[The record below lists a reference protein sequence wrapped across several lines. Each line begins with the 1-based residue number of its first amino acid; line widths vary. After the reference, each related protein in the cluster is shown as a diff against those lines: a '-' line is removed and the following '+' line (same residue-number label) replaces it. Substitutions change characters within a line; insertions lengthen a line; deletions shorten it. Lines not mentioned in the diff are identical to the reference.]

1 MKMTKNLKKLLAL
14 SVGASMTLSLCT
26 GLNVSAQPFSQPDV
40 INVFDTLYGY
50 SKTLKQQSASLPANL
65 TVPAYQSQAD
75 GVASDT
81 TDPNDTAIKIVKN
94 AANNL
99 NGASLTCVFDEVIRK
114 GTITISFD
122 MKFPWNSDANDKNS
136 YFYIERVP
144 NLVNDNPTDY
154 FLEEDAIGIPQPYT
168 DHQRFMSINES
179 GVSDGKINAGTSG
192 SDAHNVSDDSI
203 ANKWHRYTITYNAE
217 TSDSVLYLDG
227 GAISSRKHN
236 DTTGTKRIN
245 INTSGRAN
253 AVDNEI
259 LIDNIYIRHSQ
270 SELGE
275 IPAKADYAKGGVA
288 LNGGVV
294 KMAMA
299 ETINAVAEGAEY
311 ETSDFELKNSKG
323 DIIDGGITKVEGDP
337 DKPEIKFTLGNLEKG
352 SYTIGLKASTK
363 NGEFAD
369 YYKGKISGKFPEV
382 ISFSTEGDEQNK
394 ADKRRYYVNENFDGY
409 NGGLPNGVV
418 SDLFGLSKAQ
428 NMTKATD
435 DTGHGNNLAINTRYD
450 MAIWRFDEAI
460 KGGVFNIEFD
470 VKSNGGKWG
479 LHLLKARDFLPQN
492 YVPGDYWET
501 LTPGGT
507 TVQEPTNNK
516 DEAQYSYYEKKLKEA
531 KEAATAA
538 GQTFDKDAWLVNNWV
553 TDWQNYRV
561 IDPQDAVKSRFD
573 SRQASMRRSHV
584 LGTTMDAAKYS
595 YSTIRSPHSTYGP
608 TYVNDKDIDPT
619 FPEATS
625 DWTHIKV
632 KVDTE
637 AAKYYLT
644 VGDRTVEL
652 PYDQRNFNIGGSTA
666 SEHIPGYATSYDINT
681 GKLKITPGFGG
692 IGFYTEELN
701 ENQPIQFDNVKVYTE
716 DSYNSYSNFD
726 NACRGTYGEGT
737 IGNGNP
743 VGVDMPNWFIFDN
756 LNYTLVE
763 RAPYGLALANGTG
776 KSGEALDK
784 ALMINCGQAG
794 AGSILNMLNVPIK
807 SGREFNVE
815 FDYKCSQEQS
825 FMLGLVES
833 GNILP
838 YKLDNA
844 KKLDG
849 SNLEGKIEDTKGS
862 TGEWNDTNLTSNR
875 VILMNSGDNS
885 AGVDGKFGFRNGSS
899 GYFGA
904 DNNGQFFGGFK
915 TAVSKDDETK
925 KIDYKKGQWHH
936 IKLNVKPN
944 GNVLQETLEIT
955 YEDDTKAT
963 SQAYDTNLASANDIA
978 ALVFRFNDA
987 QKFVSASN
995 SQHFIDNLAVYE
1007 VGDVNNTYLTNV
1019 SAIDADGTESVIK
1032 NDSCKATTKQLKL
1045 NFSGKLSSAKGI
1057 TITSD
1062 SEKALTPTYT
1072 LSDDKTSVLVSF
1084 NRALLPSEKINVSIG
1099 SNLDIE
1105 RTSYLQMTEPYSAQI
1120 SVEQAEGTLKLGEAR
1135 LYKWV
1140 DSRTRPSI
1148 GVTTTAGYYPMGAEV
1163 LNDVTSGDKF
1173 KLVVKGTNF
1182 SGEDYQASIMQCVY
1196 DSNNRLID
1204 VIITKDDTTKINQGV
1219 FDISKDNI
1227 TCANANAAK
1236 IKFYVWRDNT
1246 LIPVANYLDYDVT
1259 TTAAEQPTE

>member
-50 SKTLKQQSASLPANL
+50 SKTLKQQSTSLPAGL
-65 TVPAYQSQAD
+65 TVQRFENQAD

-81 TDPNDTAIKIVKN
+81 SDADDTAIKIVKN
-94 AANNL
+94 SESGLSGAAM
-99 NGASLTCVFDEVIRK
+99 TWVFDEVIRK

-122 MKFPWNSDANDKNS
+122 VKFPWNVEANDKNS

-154 FLEEDAIGIPQPYT
+154 FKEDDENGNPMYDY
-168 DHQRFMSINES
+168 DHRRLMSINET
-179 GVSDGKINAGTSG
+179 GVSDGVINAGTSTSTG
-192 SDAHNVSDDSI
+192 TDISQI
-203 ANKWHRYTITYNAE
+203 ANSWHKITITYNAE
-217 TSDSVLYLDG
+217 TGESVLYLDG
-227 GAISSRKHN
+227 QQISTRGN
-236 DTTGTKRIN
+236 DNTGTKRIN
-245 INTSGRAN
+245 INTSGRN
-253 AVDNEI
+253 SAVDNEI

-394 ADKRRYYVNENFDGY
+394 IDKKRYYVNESFENY

-418 SDLFGLSKAQ
+418 SNLFGYSNAQ
-428 NMTKATD
+428 NMTKLTES
-435 DTGHGNNLAINTRYD
+435 DTQHGNNLAVNTND
-450 MAIWRFDEAI
+450 MAIWKFDEPI

-492 YVPGDYWET
+492 YVPGDYWEV
-501 LTPGGT
+501 LTPNGT

-516 DEAQYSYYEKKLKEA
+516 DWAQYSYYKNKLAEAEKTE
-531 KEAATAA
+531 
-538 GQTFDKDAWLVNNWV
+538 GFDKDTWLSNDWV
-553 TDWQNYRV
+553 TDWRSYRV
-561 IDPQDAVKSRFD
+561 SDAQEAVTSRFN
-573 SRQASMRRSHV
+573 SRQMSLRRSHV
-584 LGTTMDAAKYS
+584 LGTTSDAAKYS
-595 YSTIRSPHSTYGP
+595 YSTLRSQYSTYGP
-608 TYVNDKDIDPT
+608 TYVDTIDST
-619 FPEATS
+619 FPAATS

-637 AAKYYLT
+637 AAKYFLT
-644 VGDRTVEL
+644 VGDKTVEL
-652 PYDQRNFNIGGSTA
+652 PYDPRNFNIGGSTLNENA
-666 SEHIPGYATSYDINT
+666 PSYATSYDINT
-681 GKLKITPGFGG
+681 GKLKVTPGFGG
-692 IGFYTEELN
+692 IGLYLEKIN

-737 IGNGNP
+737 TGNGNP
-743 VGVDMPNWFIFDN
+743 VGVDMPDWFYPYD
-756 LNYTLVE
+756 LNKTFVE
-763 RAPYGLALANGTG
+763 RQPYSIALANGAG
-776 KSGEALDK
+776 RSGEASDK
-784 ALMINCGQAG
+784 ALMVNCGKSG
-794 AGSILNMLNVPIK
+794 AGSLEHMLNVPIK
-807 SGREFNVE
+807 SGREFNIE
-815 FDYKCSQEQS
+815 FDYKTSQEQS
-825 FMLGLVES
+825 LMLGLVES

-838 YKLDNA
+838 YKLSA
-844 KKLDG
+844 KLDG
-849 SNLEGKIEDTKGS
+849 TDLAGMVEDTKGT
-862 TGEWNDTNLTSNR
+862 TGAWNDTNNYDNR
-875 VILMNSGDNS
+875 IILLNKPLASTGAPDR
-885 AGVDGKFGFRNGSS
+885 FRFRNGTS
-899 GYFGA
+899 GYYDEGTGNLK
-904 DNNGQFFGGFK
+904 D
-915 TAVSKDDETK
+915 AVSKDNENENIAYTM
-925 KIDYKKGQWHH
+925 GEWHH
-936 IKLNVKPN
+936 IKLNIKPN
-944 GNVLQETLEIT
+944 GNVLRETLTVT
-955 YEDDTKAT
+955 YEDGTTVESAP
-963 SQAYDTNLASANDIA
+963 YDTNLASANDIE
-978 ALVFRFNDA
+978 ALVFRFNSESNRITPSNA
-987 QKFVSASN
+987 Q
-995 SQHFIDNLAVYE
+995 HLIDNLAVYE
-1007 VGDVNNTYLTNV
+1007 VGDINNTYLANITAV
-1019 SAIDADGTESVIK
+1019 DADETESIIGG
-1032 NDSCKATTKQLKL
+1032 SCKATTKQLKL
-1045 NFSGKLSSAKGI
+1045 NFSGKLLSANGI
-1057 TITSD
+1057 SITTD
-1062 SEKALTPTYT
+1062 SETALMPTYT

-1084 NRALLPSEKINVSIG
+1084 NRALLPSEKINVSVG

-1105 RTSYLQMTEPYSAQI
+1105 RSSYLQMTEPYSIQI
-1120 SVEQAEGTLKLGEAR
+1120 SVESAEGTLKLAEAR

-1140 DSRTRPSI
+1140 NSRTYLSPYGNI
-1148 GVTTTAGYYPMGAEV
+1148 TTTAGYYPMGAEV
-1163 LNDVTSGDKF
+1163 LNDVTAADKF

-1182 SGEDYQASIMQCVY
+1182 SGDDYTASIMQCAY
-1196 DSNNRLID
+1196 DIDNRLID
-1204 VIITKDDTTKINQGV
+1204 VNIISKQINPGV
-1219 FDISKDNI
+1219 FDMSQENL
-1227 TCANANAAK
+1227 TCATPNAAK

-1259 TTAAEQPTE
+1259 TTATEQPTE

>member
-1 MKMTKNLKKLLAL
+1 MTTMKMTKNLKKLLAL

-99 NGASLTCVFDEVIRK
+99 NGASLTWVFDEVIRK

-154 FLEEDAIGIPQPYT
+154 FLEEDANGIPQPYT

-192 SDAHNVSDDSI
+192 SDALNVSDDSI

-227 GAISSRKHN
+227 EAISSRKHN

-245 INTSGRAN
+245 INTLGRAN

-275 IPAKADYAKGGVA
+275 IPAKADYAKNGVKQ
-288 LNGGVV
+288 NGGVV

-394 ADKRRYYVNENFDGY
+394 ADKRRYYVNESFDGY

-435 DTGHGNNLAINTRYD
+435 DTGHGNNLAINTRHD

-470 VKSNGGKWG
+470 VKSNGGRWG

-501 LTPGGT
+501 LTPGDT

-516 DEAQYSYYEKKLKEA
+516 DWAQWKYYMAKLAEAEA
-531 KEAATAA
+531 TEN
-538 GQTFDKDAWLVNNWV
+538 FDKDAWLTNDWVN
-553 TDWQNYRV
+553 DWRTYRV
-561 IDPQDAVKSRFD
+561 SDTQDAVKSRFD
-573 SRQASMRRSHV
+573 SRQMSMKRSHV
-584 LGTTMDAAKYS
+584 LGTTSDAAKYS
-595 YSTIRSPHSTYGP
+595 YSTLRSQYSTYGP
-608 TYVNDKDIDPT
+608 TYFDRIDST
-619 FPEATS
+619 FPAATS

-644 VGDRTVEL
+644 VGDKTVEL
-652 PYDQRNFNIGGSTA
+652 PYDPRNFNIGGSTLNENA
-666 SEHIPGYATSYDINT
+666 PSYATSYDINT
-681 GKLKITPGFGG
+681 GKLKVTPGFGG

-726 NACRGTYGEGT
+726 NACRGTYDEWT
-737 IGNGNP
+737 TGNGNP
-743 VGVDMPNWFIFDN
+743 VGVDMPDWFYPSD
-756 LNYTLVE
+756 LNKTFVE
-763 RAPYGLALANGTG
+763 RQPYSIALANGTG
-776 KSGEALDK
+776 KSGEASDK
-784 ALMINCGQAG
+784 ALMVNSGKSG
-794 AGSILNMLNVPIK
+794 AGSLVHMLNVPIK
-807 SGREFNVE
+807 SGREFNIE
-815 FDYKCSQEQS
+815 FDYKTSQEQM
-825 FMLGLVES
+825 FKLGLVES

-838 YKLDNA
+838 YSFNQWN
-844 KKLDG
+844 KLDG
-849 SNLEGKIEDTKGS
+849 QDLSGKTEDTKTSSGS
-862 TGEWNDTNLTSNR
+862 WDDSNKYLSR
-875 VILMNSGDNS
+875 VILYNRGENDSAQVGDR
-885 AGVDGKFGFRNGSS
+885 FRFRNGTNAYLELNPNT
-899 GYFGA
+899 GVQ
-904 DNNGQFFGGFK
+904 D
-915 TAVSKDDETK
+915 AVSKDDETK
-925 KIDYKKGQWHH
+925 TIGYTKGQWHH

-944 GNVLQETLEIT
+944 GNVLQETLTVT
-955 YEDDTKAT
+955 YEDGTSVT
-963 SQAYDTNLASANDIA
+963 SQAYNTNLASVNDIA
-978 ALVFRFNDA
+978 ALLFRFNNAGKYVTANNA
-987 QKFVSASN
+987 Q
-995 SQHFIDNLAVYE
+995 HLIDNLAVYE

-1019 SAIDADGTESVIK
+1019 SAIDADGTESVI
-1032 NDSCKATTKQLKL
+1032 NDACKATTKRLKL
-1045 NFSGKLSSAKGI
+1045 NFSGKLASTNGI
-1057 TITSD
+1057 SIGTAGET
-1062 SEKALTPTYT
+1062 ALTPEYT
-1072 LSDDKTSVLVSF
+1072 LSNDKTSVLVSF
-1084 NRALLPSEKINVSIG
+1084 NRALLPDEKINIAIG
-1099 SNLDIE
+1099 SDLDTE
-1105 RTSYLQMTEPYSAQI
+1105 RESYLQKAEPYSTQI
-1120 SVEQAEGTLKLGEAR
+1120 TVTAAEGELKLAEAR

-1140 DSRTRPSI
+1140 DSRTYLSQY
-1148 GVTTTAGYYPMGAEV
+1148 GNVTTTAGYYPMGAEV
-1163 LNDVTSGDKF
+1163 LNDVTSKDKF

-1182 SGEDYQASIMQCVY
+1182 SGSDYTACIMQCVY
-1196 DSNNRLID
+1196 DSSNRLID
-1204 VIITKDDTTKINQGV
+1204 VNIIPKEINQGV
-1219 FDISKDNI
+1219 FDMSQEDIS
-1227 TCANANAAK
+1227 CAKENAAK

-1259 TTAAEQPTE
+1259 TTAAE

>member
-245 INTSGRAN
+245 INTSGRGN

-394 ADKRRYYVNENFDGY
+394 ADKRRYYVNESFDGY

-492 YVPGDYWET
+492 YVPGDYWEV
-501 LTPGGT
+501 LTPNGT
-507 TVQEPTNNK
+507 TVQEPTDNK
-516 DEAQYSYYEKKLKEA
+516 DSAQYSYYKNKLAEAEKTE
-531 KEAATAA
+531 
-538 GQTFDKDAWLVNNWV
+538 GFNKDNWLSSVWV
-553 TDWQNYRV
+553 TDWRAYRV
-561 IDPQDAVKSRFD
+561 SDAQESVTSRFN
-573 SRQASMRRSHV
+573 SRKESLTRSHV

-652 PYDQRNFNIGGSTA
+652 HYDQRNFNIGGSTA

-681 GKLKITPGFGG
+681 GKLKVTPGFGG

-726 NACRGTYGEGT
+726 NACRGTYGEWT

-743 VGVDMPNWFIFDN
+743 VGVDMPDWFYPSD
-756 LNYTLVE
+756 LNKTFVE
-763 RAPYGLALANGTG
+763 RQPYSIALANGTG
-776 KSGEALDK
+776 KSGEASDK
-784 ALMINCGQAG
+784 ALMVNSGKSG
-794 AGSILNMLNVPIK
+794 AGSLVHMLNVPIK
-807 SGREFNVE
+807 SGREFNIE
-815 FDYKCSQEQS
+815 FDYKTSQEQM
-825 FMLGLVES
+825 FKLGLVES

-838 YKLDNA
+838 YKLST
-844 KKLDG
+844 KLDG
-849 SNLEGKIEDTKGS
+849 TDLAGMVEDTKGT
-862 TGEWNDTNLTSNR
+862 TGEWNDTNNYDNR
-875 VILMNSGDNS
+875 IILLNKPLASTGAPDR
-885 AGVDGKFGFRNGSS
+885 FRFRNGTS
-899 GYFGA
+899 GYYDEGTGNLK
-904 DNNGQFFGGFK
+904 D
-915 TAVSKDDETK
+915 AVSKDNENENVAYTMGK
-925 KIDYKKGQWHH
+925 WHH
-936 IKLNVKPN
+936 IKLNIKPN
-944 GNVLQETLEIT
+944 GNVLRETLTVT
-955 YEDDTKAT
+955 YEDETTVESAP
-963 SQAYDTNLASANDIA
+963 YDTNLAAANDIA
-978 ALVFRFNDA
+978 ALVFRFDA
-987 QKFVSASN
+987 DASRITPSN
-995 SQHFIDNLAVYE
+995 AQHLIDNLAVYE
-1007 VGDVNNTYLTNV
+1007 VGDVNNTYLANITAV
-1019 SAIDADGTESVIK
+1019 DADETESIIGG
-1032 NDSCKATTKQLKL
+1032 SCKATTKQLKL

-1163 LNDVTSGDKF
+1163 LNDITASDKF

-1182 SGEDYQASIMQCVY
+1182 SGEEYTANIMQCAY
-1196 DSNNRLID
+1196 DKDNRLID
-1204 VIITKDDTTKINQGV
+1204 VNIIPKDINQGV
-1219 FDISKDNI
+1219 FDMSQEDL
-1227 TCANANAAK
+1227 TCATPNAAK

>member
-99 NGASLTCVFDEVIRK
+99 NGASLTWVFDEVIRK

-154 FLEEDAIGIPQPYT
+154 FLEEDANGIPQPYT

-192 SDAHNVSDDSI
+192 SDALNVSDDSI

-227 GAISSRKHN
+227 EAISSRKHN

-245 INTSGRAN
+245 INTLGRAN

-363 NGEFAD
+363 NGEFAH

-394 ADKRRYYVNENFDGY
+394 ADKRRYYVNESFDGY

-418 SDLFGLSKAQ
+418 SNLFGFSNAS

-435 DTGHGNNLAINTRYD
+435 TQNGNNLSFNKID
-450 MAIWRFDEAI
+450 MAIWKFDESI

-470 VKSNGGKWG
+470 VKSNGGRWG

-501 LTPGGT
+501 LTPGDT

-516 DEAQYSYYEKKLKEA
+516 DWAQWKYYTAKLAEAEA
-531 KEAATAA
+531 TEN
-538 GQTFDKDAWLVNNWV
+538 FDKDAWLTNDWVN
-553 TDWQNYRV
+553 DWRTYRV
-561 IDPQDAVKSRFD
+561 SDTQDAVKSRFD
-573 SRQASMRRSHV
+573 SRQMSMRRSHV

-595 YSTIRSPHSTYGP
+595 YSTLCSQYSTYGP
-608 TYVNDKDIDPT
+608 TYVDTIDST
-619 FPEATS
+619 FPAATS

-644 VGDRTVEL
+644 VGDKTVEL
-652 PYDQRNFNIGGSTA
+652 PYDPRNFNIGGSTLNETA
-666 SEHIPGYATSYDINT
+666 PSYATSYDINT
-681 GKLKITPGFGG
+681 GKLKVTPGFGG

-726 NACRGTYGEGT
+726 NACRGTYGEWT
-737 IGNGNP
+737 TGNGNP
-743 VGVDMPNWFIFDN
+743 VGVDMPDWFYPSD
-756 LNYTLVE
+756 LNKTFVE
-763 RAPYGLALANGTG
+763 RQPYSIALANGTG
-776 KSGEALDK
+776 KSGEVSDK
-784 ALMINCGQAG
+784 ALMVNSGKSG
-794 AGSILNMLNVPIK
+794 AGSLVHMLNVPIK
-807 SGREFNVE
+807 SGREFNIE
-815 FDYKCSQEQS
+815 FDYKTSQEQM
-825 FMLGLVES
+825 FKLGLVES

-838 YKLDNA
+838 YKLRT
-844 KKLDG
+844 KLDG
-849 SNLEGKIEDTKGS
+849 TDLAGMVEDTKGT
-862 TGEWNDTNLTSNR
+862 TGEWNDTNNYDNR
-875 VILMNSGDNS
+875 IILLNKPLASTGAPDR
-885 AGVDGKFGFRNGSS
+885 FRFRNGTS
-899 GYFGA
+899 GYYDEGTGNLK
-904 DNNGQFFGGFK
+904 D
-915 TAVSKDDETK
+915 AVSKDNENENVAYTMGK
-925 KIDYKKGQWHH
+925 WHH
-936 IKLNVKPN
+936 IKLNIKPN
-944 GNVLQETLEIT
+944 GNVLRETLTVT
-955 YEDDTKAT
+955 YEDETTVESAP
-963 SQAYDTNLASANDIA
+963 YDTNLAAANDIA
-978 ALVFRFNDA
+978 ALVFRFDDDA
-987 QKFVSASN
+987 SRITPSN
-995 SQHFIDNLAVYE
+995 AQHLIDNLAVYE
-1007 VGDVNNTYLTNV
+1007 VGDVNNTYLANITAV
-1019 SAIDADGTESVIK
+1019 DADETESIIGG
-1032 NDSCKATTKQLKL
+1032 SCKATTKQLKL
-1045 NFSGKLSSAKGI
+1045 NFSSKLSSAKGI
-1057 TITSD
+1057 TVTSD

-1163 LNDVTSGDKF
+1163 LNDVTSEDKF

-1182 SGEDYQASIMQCVY
+1182 SGSDYTACIMQCVY
-1196 DSNNRLID
+1196 DSSNRLID
-1204 VIITKDDTTKINQGV
+1204 INIIPKEINQGV
-1219 FDISKDNI
+1219 FDMSQEDIS
-1227 TCANANAAK
+1227 CAKENAAK

-1259 TTAAEQPTE
+1259 TTAAE

>member
-50 SKTLKQQSASLPANL
+50 SKTLKQQSTSLPAGL
-65 TVPAYQSQAD
+65 TVQRFENQAD

-81 TDPNDTAIKIVKN
+81 SDADDTAIKIVKN
-94 AANNL
+94 SESGLSGAAM
-99 NGASLTCVFDEVIRK
+99 TWVFDEVIRK

-122 MKFPWNSDANDKNS
+122 MKFPWNVEANDKNS

-154 FLEEDAIGIPQPYT
+154 FKEDDENGNPMYDY
-168 DHQRFMSINES
+168 DHRRLMSINET
-179 GVSDGKINAGTSG
+179 GVSDGVINAGTSTSTG
-192 SDAHNVSDDSI
+192 TDISQI
-203 ANKWHRYTITYNAE
+203 ANSWHKITITYNAE
-217 TSDSVLYLDG
+217 TGESVLYLDG
-227 GAISSRKHN
+227 QQISTRGN
-236 DTTGTKRIN
+236 DNTGTKRIN
-245 INTSGRAN
+245 INTSGRN
-253 AVDNEI
+253 SAVDNEI

-369 YYKGKISGKFPEV
+369 YYKGKISGKFPSA
-382 ISFSTEGDEQNK
+382 ITFSTEGEAQNK
-394 ADKRRYYVNENFDGY
+394 QNVRRYYVNEDFEGY
-409 NGGLPNGVV
+409 NGGVPNGAV
-418 SDLFGLSKAQ
+418 SNLYGYSNAK
-428 NMTKATD
+428 NMSSVTD
-435 DTGHGNNLAINTRYD
+435 TDSNYNNNLSINTTD
-450 MAIWRFDEAI
+450 MAIWKFDESI

-470 VKSNGGKWG
+470 VKSNGDRWG
-479 LHLLKARDFLPQN
+479 LNLIKARDFLPEN

-516 DEAQYSYYEKKLKEA
+516 DWAQWRYYTAKLAEAEA
-531 KEAATAA
+531 TEN
-538 GQTFDKDAWLVNNWV
+538 FDKDAWLANDWVN
-553 TDWQNYRV
+553 DWRTYRV
-561 IDPQDAVKSRFD
+561 SDTQDAVKSRFD
-573 SRQASMRRSHV
+573 SRQMSMRRSHV
-584 LGTTMDAAKYS
+584 LGTTLDAAKYS
-595 YSTIRSPHSTYGP
+595 YSTLRSQYSTYGP
-608 TYVNDKDIDPT
+608 TYVDTIDST
-619 FPEATS
+619 FPAATS
-625 DWTHIKV
+625 DWTHIKI

-644 VGDRTVEL
+644 VGDKAVEL
-652 PYDQRNFNIGGSTA
+652 PYDPRNFNLGGSTKNENIPA
-666 SEHIPGYATSYDINT
+666 SATSYDINT
-681 GKLKITPGFGG
+681 GKIKVTPGFGG
-692 IGFYTEELN
+692 IGLYADN
-701 ENQPIQFDNVKVYTE
+701 SIGDSSVQFDNIQVYTD
-716 DSYNSYSNFD
+716 DSYNSYSTFD
-726 NACRGTYGEGT
+726 NAGTGTYSDGT
-737 IGNGNP
+737 TGSSKQG
-743 VGVDMPNWFIFDN
+743 GVDMPNWFTVDN

-763 RAPYGLALANGTG
+763 RNPYGLALANGDGRNIDTN
-776 KSGEALDK
+776 SSDK
-784 ALMINCGQAG
+784 ALMINCGKPG

-815 FDYKCSQEQS
+815 FDYKCSQEQA

-838 YKLDNA
+838 YKLSST
-844 KKLDG
+844 LDG

-862 TGEWNDTNLTSNR
+862 TGLWNDTNLTSNR
-875 VILMNSGDNS
+875 VILLNRGNDGNAQAGDH
-885 AGVDGKFGFRNGSS
+885 FRFRNGTS
-899 GYFGA
+899 GYFDLNTGNMK
-904 DNNGQFFGGFK
+904 D
-915 TAVSKDDETK
+915 AVSKDDETK
-925 KIDYKKGQWHH
+925 TIGYTKGQWHH

-944 GNVLQETLEIT
+944 GNVLQETLTVT
-955 YEDDTKAT
+955 YEDGTKAT

-978 ALVFRFNDA
+978 ALVFKFNDA
-987 QKFVSASN
+987 RNYVTTAQN

-1007 VGDVNNTYLTNV
+1007 VGDINNTYLANITAV
-1019 SAIDADGTESVIK
+1019 DADETESIIGG
-1032 NDSCKATTKQLKL
+1032 SCKATTKQLKL
-1045 NFSGKLSSAKGI
+1045 NFSGKLLSANGI
-1057 TITSD
+1057 SITTD
-1062 SEKALTPTYT
+1062 SETALMPTYT

-1084 NRALLPSEKINVSIG
+1084 NRALLPSEKINVSVG

-1105 RTSYLQMTEPYSAQI
+1105 RSSYLQMTEPYSIQI
-1120 SVEQAEGTLKLGEAR
+1120 SVESAEGTLKLAEAR

-1140 DSRTRPSI
+1140 NSRTYLSSYGNI
-1148 GVTTTAGYYPMGAEV
+1148 TTTAGYYPMGAEV
-1163 LNDVTSGDKF
+1163 LNDVTAADKF

-1182 SGEDYQASIMQCVY
+1182 SGDDYTASIMQCAY
-1196 DSNNRLID
+1196 DIDNRLID
-1204 VIITKDDTTKINQGV
+1204 VNIISKQINPGV
-1219 FDISKDNI
+1219 FDMSQENL
-1227 TCANANAAK
+1227 TCATPNAAK
-1236 IKFYVWRDNT
+1236 IKFYVWRGNT
-1246 LIPVANYLDYDVT
+1246 LLPVANYLDYDVT
-1259 TTAAEQPTE
+1259 TTATEQPTE

>member
-40 INVFDTLYGY
+40 INALDTLYGY
-50 SKTLKQQSASLPANL
+50 SKTLKQTSASLPAGL
-65 TVPAYQSQAD
+65 TVPRYESQAD

-81 TDPNDTAIKIVKN
+81 TDPNDTAIKIVKDT
-94 AANNL
+94 ASNL
-99 NGASLTCVFDEVIRK
+99 NGAAMTWVFDEVIRK

-122 MKFPWNSDANDKNS
+122 MKFPWNSEANDKNS

-154 FLEEDAIGIPQPYT
+154 FKENDENGNPIADT
-168 DHQRFMSINES
+168 DHRRLMSINES
-179 GVSDGKINAGTSG
+179 GVSDGVMNAGASN
-192 SDAHNVSDDSI
+192 SDAHNISEI
-203 ANKWHRYTITYNAE
+203 ANSWHKITITYNAE
-217 TSDSVLYLDG
+217 TGESVLYLDG
-227 GAISSRKHN
+227 QQINSRGN
-236 DTTGTKRIN
+236 DNTGTKRIN
-245 INTSGRAN
+245 INTAGRTN

-275 IPAKADYAKGGVA
+275 IPAKADYAKNGVKQ
-288 LNGGVV
+288 NGGVV

-311 ETSDFELKNSKG
+311 DTSDFELKNSNG

-337 DKPEIKFTLGNLEKG
+337 DKPEIKFTLGNLGKG
-352 SYTIGLKASTK
+352 SYTIGLKDSTK

-394 ADKRRYYVNENFDGY
+394 VDKRRYYVNESFDGY

-418 SDLFGLSKAQ
+418 SNLFGFSNAP

-435 DTGHGNNLAINTRYD
+435 TQHGNNLSFNTND
-450 MAIWRFDEAI
+450 MAIWKFDEGI

-492 YVPGDYWET
+492 YVPGDYWEV
-501 LTPGGT
+501 LTPNGT

-516 DEAQYSYYEKKLKEA
+516 DWAQYRYYTQKLAEAEKTE
-531 KEAATAA
+531 
-538 GQTFDKDAWLVNNWV
+538 GFDKDTWLSNDWV
-553 TDWQNYRV
+553 TDWRSYRV
-561 IDPQDAVKSRFD
+561 SDAQDAVTSRFN
-573 SRQASMRRSHV
+573 SRQTSLKRSHV

-595 YSTIRSPHSTYGP
+595 YSTLRSQYSTYGP
-608 TYVNDKDIDPT
+608 TYVDTIDST
-619 FPEATS
+619 FPAATS

-637 AAKYYLT
+637 AAKYFLT
-644 VGDRTVEL
+644 VGDKTVEL
-652 PYDQRNFNIGGSTA
+652 PYDPRNFNIGGSTLNENA
-666 SEHIPGYATSYDINT
+666 PSYATSYDVNT
-681 GKLKITPGFGG
+681 GKLKVTPGFGG
-692 IGFYTEELN
+692 IGLNIESRN

-726 NACRGTYGEGT
+726 NACRGTYGEWT
-737 IGNGNP
+737 TGNGNP
-743 VGVDMPNWFIFDN
+743 VGVDMPDWFYPYD
-756 LNYTLVE
+756 LNKTFVE
-763 RAPYGLALANGTG
+763 RQPYSIALANGTG
-776 KSGEALDK
+776 KSGEASDK
-784 ALMINCGQAG
+784 ALMVNSGKSG
-794 AGSILNMLNVPIK
+794 AGSVLHMLNVPIK
-807 SGREFNVE
+807 SGREFNIE
-815 FDYKCSQEQS
+815 FDYKTSQEQM
-825 FMLGLVES
+825 FKLGLVES

-838 YKLDNA
+838 YKLSA
-844 KKLDG
+844 KLDG
-849 SNLEGKIEDTKGS
+849 TDLAGMVEDTKGT
-862 TGEWNDTNLTSNR
+862 TGVWNDTNNYDNR
-875 VILMNSGDNS
+875 IILLNKPLASTGAPDR
-885 AGVDGKFGFRNGSS
+885 FRFRNGTS
-899 GYFGA
+899 GYYDEGTGNLK
-904 DNNGQFFGGFK
+904 D
-915 TAVSKDDETK
+915 AVSKDNENENIAYTM
-925 KIDYKKGQWHH
+925 GEWHH
-936 IKLNVKPN
+936 IKLNIKPN
-944 GNVLQETLEIT
+944 GNVLRETLTVT
-955 YEDDTKAT
+955 YENGTTVESAP
-963 SQAYDTNLASANDIA
+963 YDTNLASANDIA
-978 ALVFRFNDA
+978 ALVFRFDA
-987 QKFVSASN
+987 DASRITPSN
-995 SQHFIDNLAVYE
+995 AQHLIDNLAVYE
-1007 VGDVNNTYLTNV
+1007 IGDVNNTYLANITAV
-1019 SAIDADGTESVIK
+1019 DADETESIIGG
-1032 NDSCKATTKQLKL
+1032 SCKATTKQLKL
-1045 NFSGKLSSAKGI
+1045 NFSGKLSSANGI

-1062 SEKALTPTYT
+1062 SETALTPTYT

-1084 NRALLPSEKINVSIG
+1084 NRALLPSENLSVSVG

-1140 DSRTRPSI
+1140 DSRTYLSQY
-1148 GVTTTAGYYPMGAEV
+1148 GNVTTTAGYYPMGAEV
-1163 LNDVTSGDKF
+1163 LNDITAADKF

-1182 SGEDYQASIMQCVY
+1182 SGSEYTANIMQCAY
-1196 DSNNRLID
+1196 DKDNRLID
-1204 VIITKDDTTKINQGV
+1204 VKIIPKDINQGV
-1219 FDISKDNI
+1219 FDMSQEDL
-1227 TCANANAAK
+1227 TCATPNAAK
-1236 IKFYVWRDNT
+1236 IKFYVWRGNT

>member
-154 FLEEDAIGIPQPYT
+154 FLEEDANGIPQPYT

-192 SDAHNVSDDSI
+192 SDALNVSDDSI

-227 GAISSRKHN
+227 EAISSRKHN

-394 ADKRRYYVNENFDGY
+394 ADKRRYYVNESFDGY

-435 DTGHGNNLAINTRYD
+435 DTGHGNNLAINTRHD

-470 VKSNGGKWG
+470 VKSNGGRWG

-501 LTPGGT
+501 LTPGDT

-516 DEAQYSYYEKKLKEA
+516 DWAQWKYYTAKLAEAEA
-531 KEAATAA
+531 TEN
-538 GQTFDKDAWLVNNWV
+538 FDKDAWLTNDWVN
-553 TDWQNYRV
+553 DWRTYRV
-561 IDPQDAVKSRFD
+561 SDTQDAVKSRFD
-573 SRQASMRRSHV
+573 SRQMSMKRSHV
-584 LGTTMDAAKYS
+584 LGTTSDAAKYS
-595 YSTIRSPHSTYGP
+595 YSTLRSQYSTYGP
-608 TYVNDKDIDPT
+608 TYVDRIDST
-619 FPEATS
+619 FPAATS

-637 AAKYYLT
+637 AAKYFLT
-644 VGDRTVEL
+644 VGDKTVEL
-652 PYDQRNFNIGGSTA
+652 PYDPRNFNIGGSTLNETA
-666 SEHIPGYATSYDINT
+666 PSYATSYDINT
-681 GKLKITPGFGG
+681 GKLKVTPGFGG

-726 NACRGTYGEGT
+726 NACRGTYGEWT
-737 IGNGNP
+737 TGNGNP
-743 VGVDMPNWFIFDN
+743 VGVDMPDWFYPSD
-756 LNYTLVE
+756 LNKTFVE
-763 RAPYGLALANGTG
+763 RQPYSIALANGTG
-776 KSGEALDK
+776 KSGEASDK
-784 ALMINCGQAG
+784 ALMVNSGKSG
-794 AGSILNMLNVPIK
+794 AGSLVHMLNVPIK
-807 SGREFNVE
+807 SGREFNIE
-815 FDYKCSQEQS
+815 FDYKTSQEQM
-825 FMLGLVES
+825 FKLGLVES

-838 YKLDNA
+838 YKLRT
-844 KKLDG
+844 KLDG
-849 SNLEGKIEDTKGS
+849 TDLAGMVEDTKGT
-862 TGEWNDTNLTSNR
+862 TGEWNDTNNYDNR
-875 VILMNSGDNS
+875 IILLNKPLASTGAPDR
-885 AGVDGKFGFRNGSS
+885 FRFRNGTS
-899 GYFGA
+899 GYYDEGTGNLK
-904 DNNGQFFGGFK
+904 D
-915 TAVSKDDETK
+915 AVSKDNENENVAYTMGK
-925 KIDYKKGQWHH
+925 WHH
-936 IKLNVKPN
+936 IKLNIKPN
-944 GNVLQETLEIT
+944 GNVLRETLTVT
-955 YEDDTKAT
+955 YEDETTVESAP
-963 SQAYDTNLASANDIA
+963 YDTNLAAANDIA
-978 ALVFRFNDA
+978 ALVFRFDA
-987 QKFVSASN
+987 DASRITSSN
-995 SQHFIDNLAVYE
+995 AQHLIDNLAVYE
-1007 VGDVNNTYLTNV
+1007 VGDVNNTYLANITAV
-1019 SAIDADGTESVIK
+1019 DADETESIIGG
-1032 NDSCKATTKQLKL
+1032 SCKATTKQLKL

-1057 TITSD
+1057 TVTSD

-1163 LNDVTSGDKF
+1163 LNDITASDKF

-1182 SGEDYQASIMQCVY
+1182 SGEEYTANIMQCAY
-1196 DSNNRLID
+1196 DKDNRLID
-1204 VIITKDDTTKINQGV
+1204 VNIIPKDINQGV
-1219 FDISKDNI
+1219 FDMSQEDL
-1227 TCANANAAK
+1227 TCATPNAAK

-1259 TTAAEQPTE
+1259 TTAAE

>member
-99 NGASLTCVFDEVIRK
+99 NGASLTWVFDEVIRK

-154 FLEEDAIGIPQPYT
+154 FLEEDANGIPQPYT

-192 SDAHNVSDDSI
+192 SDALNVSDDSI

-227 GAISSRKHN
+227 EAISSRKHN

-245 INTSGRAN
+245 INTLGRAN

-275 IPAKADYAKGGVA
+275 IPAKADYAKNGVKQ
-288 LNGGVV
+288 NGGVV

-363 NGEFAD
+363 NGEFAH

-394 ADKRRYYVNENFDGY
+394 ADKRRYYVNESFDGY

-418 SDLFGLSKAQ
+418 SNLFGFSNAS

-435 DTGHGNNLAINTRYD
+435 TQNGNNLSFNKID
-450 MAIWRFDEAI
+450 MAIWKFDESI

-470 VKSNGGKWG
+470 VKSNGGRWG

-501 LTPGGT
+501 LTPGDT

-516 DEAQYSYYEKKLKEA
+516 DWAQWKYYTAKLAEAEA
-531 KEAATAA
+531 TEN
-538 GQTFDKDAWLVNNWV
+538 FDKDAWLTNDWVN
-553 TDWQNYRV
+553 DWRTYRV
-561 IDPQDAVKSRFD
+561 SDTQDAVKSRFD
-573 SRQASMRRSHV
+573 SRQMSMRRSHV

-595 YSTIRSPHSTYGP
+595 YSTLRSQYSTYGP
-608 TYVNDKDIDPT
+608 TYVDTIDST
-619 FPEATS
+619 FPAATS

-644 VGDRTVEL
+644 VGDKTVEL
-652 PYDQRNFNIGGSTA
+652 PYDPRNFNIGGSTLNENA
-666 SEHIPGYATSYDINT
+666 PSYATSYDINT
-681 GKLKITPGFGG
+681 GKLKVTPGFGG
-692 IGFYTEELN
+692 IGFYTEKLN

-726 NACRGTYGEGT
+726 NACRGTYGEWT
-737 IGNGNP
+737 TGNGNP
-743 VGVDMPNWFIFDN
+743 VGVDMPDWFYPSD
-756 LNYTLVE
+756 LNKTFVE
-763 RAPYGLALANGTG
+763 RQPYSIALANGTG
-776 KSGEALDK
+776 KSGEASDK
-784 ALMINCGQAG
+784 ALMVNSGKSG
-794 AGSILNMLNVPIK
+794 AGSLVHMLNVPIK
-807 SGREFNVE
+807 SGREFNIE
-815 FDYKCSQEQS
+815 FDYKTSQEQM
-825 FMLGLVES
+825 FKLGLVES

-838 YKLDNA
+838 YKLSI
-844 KKLDG
+844 KLDG
-849 SNLEGKIEDTKGS
+849 TDLAGMVEDTKGT
-862 TGEWNDTNLTSNR
+862 TGVWNDTNNYDNR
-875 VILMNSGDNS
+875 IILLNKPLASTGAPDR
-885 AGVDGKFGFRNGSS
+885 FRFRNGTS
-899 GYFGA
+899 GYYDEGTGNLK
-904 DNNGQFFGGFK
+904 D
-915 TAVSKDDETK
+915 AVSKDNENENVAYTMGK
-925 KIDYKKGQWHH
+925 WHH
-936 IKLNVKPN
+936 IKLNIKPN
-944 GNVLQETLEIT
+944 GNVLRETLTVT
-955 YEDDTKAT
+955 YEDETTVESAP
-963 SQAYDTNLASANDIA
+963 YDTNLAAANDIA
-978 ALVFRFNDA
+978 ALVFRFDA
-987 QKFVSASN
+987 DASRITPSN
-995 SQHFIDNLAVYE
+995 AQHLIDNLAVYE
-1007 VGDVNNTYLTNV
+1007 VGDVNNTYLANITAV
-1019 SAIDADGTESVIK
+1019 DADETESIIGG
-1032 NDSCKATTKQLKL
+1032 SCKATTKQLKL

-1057 TITSD
+1057 TVTSD

-1163 LNDVTSGDKF
+1163 LNDVTSEDKF

-1182 SGEDYQASIMQCVY
+1182 SGEEYTANIMQCVY
-1196 DSNNRLID
+1196 DSSNRLID
-1204 VIITKDDTTKINQGV
+1204 VNIIPKEINQGV
-1219 FDISKDNI
+1219 FDMSQEDIS
-1227 TCANANAAK
+1227 CAKENAAK

-1259 TTAAEQPTE
+1259 TTAAQQPTE

>member
-99 NGASLTCVFDEVIRK
+99 NGASLTWVFDEVIRK

-154 FLEEDAIGIPQPYT
+154 FLEEDANGIPQPYT

-192 SDAHNVSDDSI
+192 SDALNVSDDSI

-227 GAISSRKHN
+227 EAISSRKHN

-245 INTSGRAN
+245 INTLGRAN

-275 IPAKADYAKGGVA
+275 IPAKADYAKNGVKQ
-288 LNGGVV
+288 NGGVV

-394 ADKRRYYVNENFDGY
+394 ADKRRYYVNESFDGY

-501 LTPGGT
+501 LTPGDT

-516 DEAQYSYYEKKLKEA
+516 DSAQYSYYKNKLAEAEKTE
-531 KEAATAA
+531 
-538 GQTFDKDAWLVNNWV
+538 GFNKDNWLSNDWV
-553 TDWQNYRV
+553 KDWRAYRV
-561 IDPQDAVKSRFD
+561 SDAQESVTSRFN
-573 SRQASMRRSHV
+573 SRQMSMKRSHV
-584 LGTTMDAAKYS
+584 LGTTSDAAKYS
-595 YSTIRSPHSTYGP
+595 YSTLRSQYSTYGP
-608 TYVNDKDIDPT
+608 TYVDTIDST

-644 VGDRTVEL
+644 VGDKTVEL
-652 PYDQRNFNIGGSTA
+652 PYNPYNFNTAGSTDA
-666 SEHIPGYATSYDINT
+666 EDIPGYATSYDINT
-681 GKLKITPGFGG
+681 GKLKVTPGFGG
-692 IGFYTEELN
+692 IGLYAEAAKDT
-701 ENQPIQFDNVKVYTE
+701 PVQFDNVQVYTD
-716 DSYNSYSNFD
+716 DSYNSYSAFD
-726 NACRGTYGEGT
+726 NAARGTLDVSAQGGSS
-737 IGNGNP
+737 
-743 VGVDMPNWFIFDN
+743 GVDMPDWFFPES
-756 LNYTLVE
+756 LNNSYIKCNSNGVTLV
-763 RAPYGLALANGTG
+763 YGDGRNKTENPSD
-776 KSGEALDK
+776 KS
-784 ALMINCGQAG
+784 LMINCPKTG
-794 AGSILNMLNVPIK
+794 AGSLLHMLNVPIK
-807 SGREFNVE
+807 SGREFNIE
-815 FDYKCSQEQS
+815 FDYKCDQEQS
-825 FMLGLVES
+825 IMLGLVED

-838 YKLDNA
+838 YSFNQWN
-844 KKLDG
+844 KLDG
-849 SNLEGKIEDTKGS
+849 QDLSGKTEDTK
-862 TGEWNDTNLTSNR
+862 TSSNKWDDSNKYTSR
-875 VILMNSGDNS
+875 VILYNRGE
-885 AGVDGKFGFRNGSS
+885 NGSAQVGDRFRFRS
-899 GYFGA
+899 GTNAYLELTVPGVK
-904 DNNGQFFGGFK
+904 D
-915 TAVSKDDETK
+915 AVSKDDETK
-925 KIDYKKGQWHH
+925 TIGYTKGQWHH

-944 GNVLQETLEIT
+944 GNVLQETLTVT
-955 YEDDTKAT
+955 YEDGTSVT
-963 SQAYDTNLASANDIA
+963 SQAYNTNLPSVNDIA
-978 ALVFRFNDA
+978 ALLFSFNDA
-987 QKFVSASN
+987 RAYVTAN
-995 SQHFIDNLAVYE
+995 NAQHLIDNLAVYE

-1019 SAIDADGTESVIK
+1019 SAIDADGTESVI
-1032 NDSCKATTKQLKL
+1032 NDDCRATTKQLKL
-1045 NFSGKLSSAKGI
+1045 NFSGKLASTNGI
-1057 TITSD
+1057 SIGTAGET
-1062 SEKALTPTYT
+1062 ALTPEYT
-1072 LSDDKTSVLVSF
+1072 LSNDKTSVLVSF
-1084 NRALLPSEKINVSIG
+1084 NRALLPDEKINIAIG
-1099 SNLDIE
+1099 SDLDTE
-1105 RTSYLQMTEPYSAQI
+1105 RESYLQKAEPYSTQI
-1120 SVEQAEGTLKLGEAR
+1120 TVTAAEGEIKLAEAR

-1140 DSRTRPSI
+1140 DSRTHLSQY
-1148 GVTTTAGYYPMGAEV
+1148 GNVTTTAGYYPMGAET
-1163 LNDVTSGDKF
+1163 LNDVTSKDKF

-1182 SGEDYQASIMQCVY
+1182 SGSDYEACIMQCVY
-1196 DSNNRLID
+1196 DSSNRLID
-1204 VIITKDDTTKINQGV
+1204 VNIIPKEINQGV
-1219 FDISKDNI
+1219 FDMSQEDIS
-1227 TCANANAAK
+1227 CAKENAAK

-1246 LIPVANYLDYDVT
+1246 LIPIANYLDYDVT
-1259 TTAAEQPTE
+1259 TTAAE